1 MSHYEVLSTEKAEAW
16 RKKHN
21 RLPENQQDTYF
32 TPDYYALYEHL
43 GDGKAQC
50 FVFEKNGEIALYPF
64 LINSV
69 NNKGY
74 ELADEYF
81 DIQGAYGYNGIISSD
96 HSEAF
101 KTEFF
106 KNLDE
111 YCTQNNIIAEFNRFH
126 PVMDNVSFSE
136 KHRKII
142 FDRSTVTIDL
152 EQEFEEIKREFSSST
167 KRALKKAY
175 KNNLK
180 PHVYHAKEMPIQR
193 FKELYRKTMERV
205 NSVPYLFFNDAYF
218 EHLFRLQNLD
228 MITVEYEKKIIASA
242 VCFYSNNF
250 YHYHLGAS
258 DEEYLN
264 MRPNNM
270 IFESMI
276 KQGKEKNCKYLHLGG
291 GNSGDENDGLYKFKK
306 GFSKLSTDF
315 YIGKKIHN
323 QEIYESVIHQWKTKN
338 PESFTKFNHRIL
350 GYRDV

>member
-1 MSHYEVLSTEKAEAW
+1 MSYFEVLSTEKAEAW

-21 RLPENQQDTYF
+21 RLPQNQQDTYF
-32 TPDYYALYEHL
+32 TPDYYTLYEHL

-50 FVFEKNGEIALYPF
+50 FVFEKDGEIALYPF

-69 NNKGY
+69 NKKGY
-74 ELADEYF
+74 ELDDEYF
-81 DIQGAYGYNGIISSD
+81 DIQGAYGYNGIISSNY
-96 HSEAF
+96 SEAF
-101 KTEFF
+101 RTEFF
-106 KNLDE
+106 KKLDE
-111 YCTQNNIIAEFNRFH
+111 YCNQNNIIAEFNRFH
-126 PVMDNVSFSE
+126 PVIDNVAFSR
-136 KHRKII
+136 KFRKII

-152 EQEFEEIKREFSSST
+152 AQKFEEIKREFSSST
-167 KRALKKAY
+167 KRALKKAH
-175 KNNLK
+175 KNNLR
-180 PHVYHAKEMPIQR
+180 PNVYQAKEMPIQR
-193 FKELYRKTMERV
+193 FKELYRNTMERV
-205 NSVPYLFFNDAYF
+205 KSIPYLFFNDAYF
-218 EHLFRLQNLD
+218 EYLFQLQNLD
-228 MITVEYEKKIIASA
+228 MITVEYEGKIIASA

-264 MRPNNM
+264 MRPNNL

-306 GFSKLSTDF
+306 GFSKLRTDF

-338 PESFTKFNHRIL
+338 PEAFTKFNHKIL